1 MPDKIG
7 LILLAAGG
15 STRMGQP
22 KQLLLYKNQTLLRR
36 AAEQA
41 LAAGCDPV
49 IVVLGSNAPR
59 LRTELTNLPVHIME
73 NPDWQQGMGTS
84 IRTGL
89 SAMPPQPVIITLCDQ
104 PLIDAAA
111 LKKLIDAHHSTNRPL
126 IAAQYAGT
134 LGVPALFSPE
144 YFPALAALP
153 NDTGAKQLL
162 RQHADQVLP
171 IPMEFAATDIDTP
184 TDYQQLPK

>member
-1 MPDKIG
+1 MPNQIG

-22 KQLLLYKNQTLLRR
+22 KQLLLYKKQTLLRR

-59 LRTELTNLPVHIME
+59 LRTELTSLPIHIME

-111 LKKLIDAHHSTNRPL
+111 LKKLIDAYNSTNRPL

-134 LGVPALFSPE
+134 LGVPALFSE
-144 YFPALAALP
+144 KFFPALLSLP
-153 NDTGAKQLL
+153 DNSGAKQLL
-162 RQHADQVLP
+162 QQHSDQVLP

-184 TDYQQLPK
+184 QDYEQLK